1 MALIKCPDC
10 GKEFSD
16 QAAACPNCGRPNK
29 TVEQSAEHPQAQP
42 QPQPPK
48 EEKPKNTKLSIAALI
63 VVILGTISTTAALV
77 WLGIILGVIDFFI
90 HRGKRKFAVLVTAFV
105 ISVFGIIFC
114 SVSNFSE
121 QEQTEPA
128 VISESEAA
136 PVDASIPEEPESTLA
151 EETESEEDG
160 RVNVGE
166 TIDVDGL
173 LITFIAAEPY
183 ESDNQFI
190 APNDGNEFWKFE
202 FLFENT
208 SDSDKSVSSM
218 MDWEGYADNT
228 KIDQTWIGDESGLD
242 ATLSPG
248 RNTQGSIYFEVPVN
262 VENIEIEYEANMW
275 SGEKVIFVAK

>member
-1 MALIKCPDC
+1 MALITCPDC

-29 TVEQSAEHPQAQP
+29 AVGQPVEQPQTQP
-42 QPQPPK
+42 RPQPPK

-90 HRGKRKFAVLVTAFV
+90 HRGKRKFAVLVTTFI

-136 PVDASIPEEPESTLA
+136 PVDASIPEEPESTLT
-151 EETESEEDG
+151 EETESEDDG

-173 LITFIAAEPY
+173 LITFISAEPY
-183 ESDNQFI
+183 ESGNQFI
-190 APNDGNEFWKFE
+190 TPNEGYEFWKLDFS
-202 FLFENT
+202 FENT
-208 SDSDKSVSSM
+208 SDSGQTISSM
-218 MDWEGYADNT
+218 MNWEGYADNT
-228 KIDQTWIGDESGLD
+228 KIDQEWIGDESGLD

-248 RNTQGSIYFEVPVN
+248 RNTQGSIYFEVPANAEN
-262 VENIEIEYEANMW
+262 VEIEYETNMW
-275 SGEKVIFVAK
+275 SGEKVIFVVK

>member
-1 MALIKCPDC
+1 MALITCPDC

-29 TVEQSAEHPQAQP
+29 AVGQPAEQPQAQP

-90 HRGKRKFAVLVTAFV
+90 HRGKRKFAVLVTTFI

-136 PVDASIPEEPESTLA
+136 PVDASIPEEPESTLT
-151 EETESEEDG
+151 EETESEDDG

-173 LITFIAAEPY
+173 LITFISAEPY
-183 ESDNQFI
+183 ESGNQFI
-190 APNDGNEFWKFE
+190 TPNEGYEFWKLDFS
-202 FLFENT
+202 FENT
-208 SDSDKSVSSM
+208 SDSGQTISSM
-218 MDWEGYADNT
+218 MNWEGYADNT
-228 KIDQTWIGDESGLD
+228 KIDQEWIGDESGLD

-248 RNTQGSIYFEVPVN
+248 RNTQGSIYFEVPANAEN
-262 VENIEIEYEANMW
+262 VEIEYETNMW
-275 SGEKVIFVAK
+275 SGEKVIFVVK

>member
-1 MALIKCPDC
+1 MALITCPDC

-29 TVEQSAEHPQAQP
+29 AVGQPAEQPQAQP

-90 HRGKRKFAVLVTAFV
+90 HRGKRKFAVLVTTFI

-121 QEQTEPA
+121 QEQAKPVATT
-128 VISESEAA
+128 ESEV
-136 PVDASIPEEPESTLA
+136 PSVDASAPEEPESALA

-160 RVNVGE
+160 HVNVGE
-166 TIDVDGL
+166 TIDADGL
-173 LITFIAAEPY
+173 LITFISAEPY

-190 APNDGNEFWKFE
+190 TSNEGYEFWKFD
-202 FLFENT
+202 FSFENT
-208 SDSDKSVSSM
+208 SDSDQTVSSV

-248 RNTQGSIYFEVPVN
+248 RNTQGSIYFEVPVDA
-262 VENIEIEYEANMW
+262 ESIEIEYETNMW
-275 SGEKVIFVAK
+275 SGEKIIFVAK